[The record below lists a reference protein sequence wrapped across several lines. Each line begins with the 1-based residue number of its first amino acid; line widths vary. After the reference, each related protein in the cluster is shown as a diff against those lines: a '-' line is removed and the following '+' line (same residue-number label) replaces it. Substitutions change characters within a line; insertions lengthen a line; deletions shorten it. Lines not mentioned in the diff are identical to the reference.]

1 MNGTNTEKFAF
12 KMQLNQGEAEAYQ
25 KRHDKI
31 WPELIDLLYEAGIS
45 DYCIFLDEET
55 HILFGVLRRTK
66 NHKMNQL
73 PEQEVMQR
81 WWKFMGD
88 IMKTNSDGSPRV
100 QPLKQ
105 VFYID

>member
-1 MNGTNTEKFAF
+1 
-12 KMQLNQGEAEAYQ
+12 
-25 KRHDKI
+25 
-31 WPELIDLLYEAGIS
+31 
-45 DYCIFLDEET
+45 
-55 HILFGVLRRTK
+55 
-66 NHKMNQL
+66 MNQL

-105 VFYID
+105 VFYIN